1 MDLRPLL
8 EPKSIAVVGA
18 NDRVGSY
25 ADLVIRNLATAGF
38 DGDVWGINPK
48 RTEVHGLTCVP
59 SLLDLP
65 QPVDSVI
72 VAIPAA
78 AVSGAV
84 QDAIDRGCGGAIVIS
99 AGFGELESGKKLER
113 ELSEVARR
121 GSLPV
126 CGPNGNGV
134 AAIRG
139 AAPMWGDAIEGVPS
153 GPVAMVSQ
161 SGNVAVNALN
171 SRRGIGWHTLV
182 STGNQAVCDASDW
195 LEAVAELDGVRSVAL
210 FCESDGDGAKLAS
223 ALAVAASYDVRVAVL
238 KVGSSTA
245 GAKAAAAH
253 TGALAGDQRVFR
265 ALVEEAGASWA
276 EDPHELLELARVLA
290 APAARPSGRGGAAI
304 LTCSGGDSG
313 IAADQAEL
321 MGVDLPTFTQA
332 TRERLDELLPPTAT
346 VGNPLDWTAMIWD
359 ETDRLAE
366 IVATVG
372 SDPGIDQLLLLFD
385 QPRELPGPSAA
396 SWDGVREALASGALR
411 TDAGTILAS
420 TLPDLIDEQK
430 ALALSQRGAPFVA
443 GLRTALLC
451 ARALRTEAGDPD
463 RLRAIAEATLQARGR
478 PLSGNGWVGEAEA
491 KALLREAGVAVPEG
505 RVARDAG
512 DAVAAAGEL
521 GWPVA
526 LKLSGPA
533 IQHKSDSGGLVLNV
547 NEESRLREAFAAL
560 QGLPLAEGADVLVER
575 MMPPGVEL
583 LIAARADGVV
593 PALVIALG
601 GVWAEALDDVAVVPL
616 PADTDRVERAL
627 RSLRGAPLIT
637 GERGSEPVDIR
648 ALAELGSACGRLMLD
663 QGLGL
668 LELNPVVARPD
679 GAVAVDALVRRG

>member
-8 EPKSIAVVGA
+8 EPASIAVVGA
-18 NDRVGSY
+18 NDRTGSY
-25 ADLVIRNLATAGF
+25 GDLAVRNLADAGF
-38 DGDVWGINPK
+38 SGDVWGINPK
-48 RTEVHGLTCVP
+48 RSEVHGLECVP
-59 SLLDLP
+59 RLTDLP
-65 QPVDSVI
+65 RPVDAVVI
-72 VAIPAA
+72 AIPAP
-78 AVSGAV
+78 AVSGAL
-84 QDAIDRGCGGAIVIS
+84 QDAIERGCGGAIVLS
-99 AGFGELESGKKLER
+99 AGFGELEAGRGLER
-113 ELSEVARR
+113 ELTAIARR
-121 GSLPV
+121 GGLPI

-134 AAIRG
+134 AAIARG
-139 AAPMWGDAIEGVPS
+139 APMWGDAIGGVPV

-210 FCESDGDGAKLAS
+210 FCESDGDGAKLAT
-223 ALAVAASYDVRVAVL
+223 ALAIAASYDVRVAVL
-238 KVGSSTA
+238 KVGSSAA

-290 APAARPSGRGGAAI
+290 APAARPSGHGGAAI

-313 IAADQAEL
+313 IAADQAEH
-321 MGVDLPTFTQA
+321 MGVELPRFTEA
-332 TRERLDELLPPTAT
+332 TTARLDELLPPTAT
-346 VGNPLDWTAMIWD
+346 VGNPLDWTATIWD

-385 QPRELPGPSAA
+385 QPRELPGASAA
-396 SWDGVREALASGALR
+396 SWDGVREALASGAMR

-420 TLPDLIDEQK
+420 TLPDLIDEHK
-430 ALALSQRGAPFVA
+430 ALALAERGAPFVA

-451 ARALRTEAGDPD
+451 AGALRAEAGDPA
-463 RLRAIAEATLQARGR
+463 RLREIAEAALRARGR

-491 KALLREAGVAVPEG
+491 KALLRDAGVRVPDG
-505 RVARDAG
+505 RIARDAG
-512 DAVAAAGEL
+512 DALATAAEV

-526 LKLSGPA
+526 LKLSGPGV
-533 IQHKSDSGGLVLNV
+533 QHKSELGAIVLGV
-547 NEESRLREAFAAL
+547 NDESELRSAYAHL
-560 QGLPLAEGADVLVER
+560 RGLPAAEGADVLVEQ
-575 MMPPGVEL
+575 MFPSGVEL
-583 LIAARADGVV
+583 LVAARADGVV

-601 GVWAEALDDVAVVPL
+601 GIWTETLDDVAVVPL
-616 PADTDRVERAL
+616 PASAERVERAL
-627 RSLRGAPLIT
+627 RSLRGAPLLT
-637 GERGSEPVDIR
+637 GARGAESVDVG
-648 ALAELGSACGRLMLD
+648 ALASLGAACGHLLLER
-663 QGLGL
+663 GLGL

-679 GAVAVDALVRRG
+679 GAVALDALVRQV